1 VGEVVAAVEQ
11 AKNRGLR
18 VRMVG
23 AGHSFTDV
31 ALTDGILLDPALLYG
46 TAAIDADA
54 MTVTV
59 SAGTTL
65 HDLNLQL
72 ENAGYALTNMGDG
85 SGQTAAGAISTGTH
99 GTGRASAS
107 LSAQVRALELVLA
120 DGTVSTC
127 SPTDHPDLF
136 RAAAV
141 GLGAFGIIVAITFG
155 IEPAF
160 LLTAREE
167 PMPLD
172 TVLEK
177 FDALAADN
185 EHFEFFWLPHT
196 HQALTKCN
204 NRSPGPAQPLSRA
217 RAWLDDDLRSNAAF
231 GLLNRVGRA
240 APRFVPRLNQISS
253 RAMSARTYT
262 DASHTVFASRRELRF
277 VEMEYALPREAAV
290 TALREVRALITA
302 SPWRISLPIGVR
314 VAPADDL
321 WLSTAYERDSVY
333 VAVHSFDRT
342 PYGAYFGAVEAIAVA
357 YGGRPHWGK
366 LHNRSAA
373 DLACAYPRW
382 DDVQRVRD
390 EVDPD
395 RRFGNAY
402 LARVLG
408 S

>member
-1 VGEVVAAVEQ
+1 
-11 AKNRGLR
+11 
-18 VRMVG
+18 MVG

-31 ALTDGILLDPALLYG
+31 ALTDGILLDPALLCG
-46 TAAIDADA
+46 TAEIDADA

-72 ENAGYALTNMGDG
+72 EDAGYALTNMGDV
-85 SGQTAAGAISTGTH
+85 SVQTAAGAISTGTH
-99 GTGRASAS
+99 GTGRGSAS

-120 DGTVSTC
+120 DGSVSTC

-141 GLGAFGIIVAITFG
+141 GLGAFGIIVGVTFG

-172 TVLEK
+172 TVLEE

-185 EHFEFFWLPHT
+185 EHFEFFWFPHT
-196 HQALTKCN
+196 DQALTRCN
-204 NRSPGPAQPLSRA
+204 NRSPEPARPLSRA
-217 RAWLDDDLRSNAAF
+217 RAWLDGDLRRNRVF

-240 APRFVPRLNQISS
+240 APRLNQISS

-262 DASHTVFASRRELRF
+262 DASHTVFASRREVRF

-302 SPWRISLPIGVR
+302 SPWRISLPVEVR

-333 VAVHSFDRT
+333 VAVDCFDRT

-373 DLACAYPRW
+373 ELAGAYPRW

-390 EVDPD
+390 QVDPD